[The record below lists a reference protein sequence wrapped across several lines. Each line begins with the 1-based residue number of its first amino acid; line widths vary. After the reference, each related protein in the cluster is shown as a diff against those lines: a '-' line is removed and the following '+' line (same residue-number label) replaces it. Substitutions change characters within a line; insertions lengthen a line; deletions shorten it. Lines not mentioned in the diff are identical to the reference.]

1 MQFNFATWSMWCV
14 QDLQDEVAKESEEL
28 QRLQAQRQK
37 VQQALEELDQ
47 QRDSLE
53 EQLTHIRQQTNQET
67 QLVGSVE
74 VWLVDQ
80 LKVVTFKH
88 TPESFVTQT
97 PLSQIS
103 SLEMQHEEQEQ
114 RICHY
119 EEELVQAR
127 EELLA
132 LQEESKR
139 LQEKVQAA
147 QEQLTPLQ
155 ESVRDSF
162 TQVVQV
168 GLYEWNGTD
177 HKCQVCFSQLSSV
190 SFFFFLLSGAAET
203 EWAQRRREVS
213 NCTAELEEGSGG

>member
-1 MQFNFATWSMWCV
+1 MAC
-14 QDLQDEVAKESEEL
+14 
-28 QRLQAQRQK
+28 R
-37 VQQALEELDQ
+37 
-47 QRDSLE
+47 
-53 EQLTHIRQQTNQET
+53 
-67 QLVGSVE
+67 SVE
-74 VWLVDQ
+74 SGDPAFPGV
-80 LKVVTFKH
+80 
-88 TPESFVTQT
+88 FVTQT
-97 PLSQIS
+97 HLSQIS

-168 GLYEWNGTD
+168 GLCEIKWDG
-177 HKCQVCFSQLSSV
+177 SQMSSL
-190 SFFFFLLSGAAET
+190 FFAI
-203 EWAQRRREVS
+203 
-213 NCTAELEEGSGG
+213 

>member
-1 MQFNFATWSMWCV
+1 M

-28 QRLQAQRQK
+28 QRLQSQRQK

-67 QLVGSVE
+67 QLVGSVG

-97 PLSQIS
+97 HLSQIS

-168 GLYEWNGTD
+168 G
-177 HKCQVCFSQLSSV
+177 V
-190 SFFFFLLSGAAET
+190 
-203 EWAQRRREVS
+203 
-213 NCTAELEEGSGG
+213 